1 MHMLWIRVAIIG
13 VIVAALA
20 AAAIKVT
27 SYLNEKDR
35 MVQERD
41 QNIANLVAKVSGL
54 QIDKDRLEQSNKS
67 LEADA
72 RKKSE
77 ELKRAQDEFAKQ
89 REIDATAA
97 KNVAATERKLNDRK
111 RIEQIER
118 LRTSERGAERML
130 KVWNKSAKCEL
141 ENFFQPSG
149 ICKNGEWVV
158 DGGPLTPAPPA
169 AARPDS
175 AAPTPVPI
183 PASKQTSVGGQP
195 VGDSR

>member
-1 MHMLWIRVAIIG
+1 MLWIRVAIIG
-13 VIVAALA
+13 AIVAALA

-54 QIDKDRLEQSNKS
+54 QIDRDRLEQSNKS

-72 RKKSE
+72 LKKSE
-77 ELKRAQDEFAKQ
+77 ELKRAQEELVKQ
-89 REIDATAA
+89 RESDATAA

-118 LRTSERGAERML
+118 LRNSERGSERML

-141 ENFFQPSG
+141 ENFFQASG
-149 ICKNGEWVV
+149 TCKNGEWIVE
-158 DGGPLTPAPPA
+158 GGRLVPA
-169 AARPDS
+169 AAAKPDS
-175 AAPTPVPI
+175 AAPATA
-183 PASKQTSVGGQP
+183 PAPAGKQPAAGAQP
-195 VGDSR
+195 AGDSR